1 LGSIFNQLSDI
12 SRKSCF
18 QVSVI
23 KIDDATILYQKQLE
37 CRVSG
42 GISSLQFE
50 LYSHN
55 GYDKDLLIVGMEDSS
70 ISVLEEETG
79 KLLNANPVQTN
90 RPSRALL
97 LQTLGE
103 LYDLNPYFIVLSS
116 HQTFLR

>member
-1 LGSIFNQLSDI
+1 
-12 SRKSCF
+12 
-18 QVSVI
+18 
-23 KIDDATILYQKQLE
+23 
-37 CRVSG
+37 
-42 GISSLQFE
+42 
-50 LYSHN
+50 
-55 GYDKDLLIVGMEDSS
+55 MEDSS